1 MENEN
6 RGPSQLWHGW
16 IASSIHI
23 YRGSQ
28 NIIDIWSDKHG
39 KWKQRTLSTLTALS
53 FLGKR
58 GSWETTRFLIRKFSP
73 PHLQARLARLSRHL
87 TIFFTHIWDNLA
99 CSLQN
104 ILHPQTR
111 WARLSCLTIFFT
123 STPPPNKIIWLVL
136 LESFLHPHPTS
147 KRDNSHCLA
156 WNPKNI
162 KTSGRG
168 RLYGS
173 APNMSS

>member
-28 NIIDIWSDKHG
+28 NIIDIWSDKHR

-58 GSWETTRFLIRKFSP
+58 GSWETTRFLVRKFSP
-73 PHLQARLARLSRHL
+73 PHLQMRWACLSRL
-87 TIFFTHIWDNLA
+87 D
-99 CSLQN
+99 N
-104 ILHPQTR
+104 ILHLHPTPIRDNLLVSFEICLLPQTR
-111 WARLSCLTIFFT
+111 QSRLSHLNQRCSNVTLGGSTAT
-123 STPPPNKIIWLVL
+123 SWEARAAKVHSTPH
-136 LESFLHPHPTS
+136 SMPHPYISIEGVRT
-147 KRDNSHCLA
+147 L
-156 WNPKNI
+156 
-162 KTSGRG
+162 
-168 RLYGS
+168 
-173 APNMSS
+173 

>member
-58 GSWETTRFLIRKFSP
+58 GSWETTRFLVRKFSP
-73 PHLQARLARLSRHL
+73 PHLQM
-87 TIFFTHIWDNLA
+87 
-99 CSLQN
+99 
-104 ILHPQTR
+104 R
-111 WARLSCLTIFFT
+111 WARLSRRLTIF
-123 STPPPNKIIWLVL
+123 STFHPTPIRDNLLVSFETRISLSLTRLVWLKRTVLSIHALFLVL
-136 LESFLHPHPTS
+136 GCCPFIVDVAVFLR
-147 KRDNSHCLA
+147 KR
-156 WNPKNI
+156 
-162 KTSGRG
+162 
-168 RLYGS
+168 
-173 APNMSS
+173 